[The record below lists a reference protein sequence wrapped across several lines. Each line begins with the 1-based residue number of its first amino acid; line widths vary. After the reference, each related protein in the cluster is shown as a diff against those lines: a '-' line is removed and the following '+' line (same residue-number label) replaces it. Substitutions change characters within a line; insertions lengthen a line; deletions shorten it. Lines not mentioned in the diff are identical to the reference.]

1 MTSTHKNRGLTA
13 RLGFA
18 FSGLMQCWREEASFR
33 FQIFVAVLVILA
45 LFVLRP
51 PLIWVALIVLI
62 SSLVLSAELF
72 NSAMER
78 LADAFGSMANPQIK
92 AAKDMAAGAV
102 LLLALTATVLGLF
115 LLLVILK
122 GVV

>member
-1 MTSTHKNRGLTA
+1 MTSTHKNSGLIA

-18 FSGLMQCWREEASFR
+18 LSGLIQCYREEASFR
-33 FQIFVAVLVILA
+33 FHIFVAVLVIIT

-78 LADAFGSMANPQIK
+78 LADAFSSMGNPQIK
-92 AAKDMAAGAV
+92 AAKDLAAGAV
-102 LLLALTATVLGLF
+102 LLLALTAVILGLF

>member
-18 FSGLMQCWREEASFR
+18 LSGLIQCYREEASFR
-33 FQIFVAVLVILA
+33 FQMFVVVLVIITF
-45 LFVLRP
+45 FVLRP

-92 AAKDMAAGAV
+92 AAKDLAAGAV
-102 LLLALTATVLGLF
+102 LLLALTAVILGLF
-115 LLLVILK
+115 LLLVILQ

>member
-1 MTSTHKNRGLTA
+1 VTSTHKNSGLIV

-18 FSGLMQCWREEASFR
+18 LSGLIQCYREEASFR
-33 FQIFVAVLVILA
+33 FHIFVAVLVIIT

-78 LADAFGSMANPQIK
+78 LADAFSSMANPQIK

-102 LLLALTATVLGLF
+102 LLLALTAVILGLF